1 MALEEVKVL
10 YCGICTMPPEYCE
23 FSGTQEK
30 CKEWL
35 KENHE
40 DVYSSLYNVEAITK
54 GVENVALEE
63 TGATTADGK
72 PDRTFVKDKSAKLEA
87 KLERENKK
95 KMSSRVTIKRVE
107 RTKRKCVTTIYGLD
121 VFGVDM
127 KKAAKMFANK
137 FACGSS
143 VAKNNQGQD
152 EIVVQ
157 GDFSEELND
166 LILANWPHVPEDNI
180 DIVEEKKKKAA
191 PP

>member
-1 MALEEVKVL
+1 MEPRKVL

-35 KENHE
+35 QDNHE
-40 DVYSSLYNVEAITK
+40 DVFVTIYGEKDLVEGIRL
-54 GVENVALEE
+54 VSVAED
-63 TGATTADGK
+63 GDGK
-72 PDRTFVKDKSAKLEA
+72 SDRTFVKDKSAKLEA

-107 RTKRKCVTTIYGLD
+107 RTKRKRITTIHGLD
-121 VFGVDM
+121 IFGVDLR
-127 KKAAKMFANK
+127 KAAKLFANK

-143 VAKNNQGQD
+143 VAKNNQSQD

-157 GDFSEELND
+157 GDFSDELIE

-180 DIVEEKKKKAA
+180 DYIEEQKKKKS
-191 PP
+191 PQ

>member
-1 MALEEVKVL
+1 MEARQLL
-10 YCGICTMPPEYCE
+10 YCKICTMPPEYCE

-35 KENHE
+35 QDHHE
-40 DVYSSLYNVEAITK
+40 DLYRKLYNIQDVTEGIEKVNITE
-54 GVENVALEE
+54 G
-63 TGATTADGK
+63 DGK
-72 PDRTFVKDKSAKLEA
+72 SGRTFVKDNSAKLEA

-107 RTKRKCVTTIYGLD
+107 RTKRKRITIIHGLD
-121 VFGVDM
+121 IFEVDL
-127 KKAAKMFANK
+127 KKAAKLFANK

-143 VAKNNQGQD
+143 VAKNNQNQD

-157 GDFSEELND
+157 GDFSDELIE

-180 DIVEEKKKKAA
+180 EFIEEKKKK
-191 PP
+191 

>member
-1 MALEEVKVL
+1 MVAKPRKVL

-35 KENHE
+35 QNNHE
-40 DVYSSLYNVEAITK
+40 DIFILMYGEKELIIGMEQV
-54 GVENVALEE
+54 GVTEE
-63 TGATTADGK
+63 GESK

-107 RTKRKCVTTIYGLD
+107 RTKRKRITTIHGLD
-121 VFGVDM
+121 IFDVDL
-127 KKAAKMFANK
+127 KKAAKLFANK

-143 VAKNNQGQD
+143 VAKNNQNQD

-157 GDFSEELND
+157 GDFSDELIE
-166 LILANWPHVPEDNI
+166 LIIANWPHVPEDNI
-180 DIVEEKKKKAA
+180 DYIEEQKKKKA
-191 PP
+191 PQ